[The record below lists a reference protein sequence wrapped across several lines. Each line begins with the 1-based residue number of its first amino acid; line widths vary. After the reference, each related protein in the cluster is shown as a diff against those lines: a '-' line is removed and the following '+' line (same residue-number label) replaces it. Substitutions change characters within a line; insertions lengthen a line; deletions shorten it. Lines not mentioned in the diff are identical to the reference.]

1 MIAQFH
7 CLRGCLYGKSLS
19 CNEKSRGNSYRAVNN
34 YFEIESVEK
43 AFIAHLRSSKFFP
56 TPDEIIN
63 HLPDIRKV
71 KCLNADES
79 WAMMPMNEHQ
89 TVVWT
94 EEMAEAYSIAYDLI
108 VDGDRIA
115 ARMAFKGAYE
125 SLCNEAL
132 ITQKPVLW
140 KVCVGYD
147 KDLIQPVL
155 ENAVLTGRITQ
166 QVANKYLPAPQD
178 AGVIAGLLTGKVTS
192 MPNNDENLRAR
203 WKELSQA
210 MKDGQAKLEQMKHQ
224 AILDRENYRKNKE
237 LESKLIIERAEQ
249 LLINSGV
256 EA

>member
-1 MIAQFH
+1 MIKFKSILH
-7 CLRGCLYGKSLS
+7 LGRG
-19 CNEKSRGNSYRAVNN
+19 
-34 YFEIESVEK
+34 
-43 AFIAHLRSSKFFP
+43 
-56 TPDEIIN
+56 
-63 HLPDIRKV
+63 
-71 KCLNADES
+71 
-79 WAMMPMNEHQ
+79 
-89 TVVWT
+89 
-94 EEMAEAYSIAYDLI
+94 AEC
-108 VDGDRIA
+108 R
-115 ARMAFKGAYE
+115 
-125 SLCNEAL
+125 
-132 ITQKPVLW
+132 W